1 VTAVRPATID
11 DLAAALRDT
20 APSSVAVRGGGTKHD
35 WGGVAAA
42 ADFVVSTAGLDRIVE
57 HAEGDFV
64 VTVQAGASLA
74 DVQEAVGAA
83 GQWLALDP
91 PEVGATIGGVV
102 AAAASGPRRLRFG
115 TPRDLLIG
123 VTVVLADGT
132 VARSG
137 GKVVKNVA
145 GYDLGKLFCGAF
157 GTLGVVLECT
167 FRLHPRPR
175 AVRCVSVP
183 VDDPGK
189 AVASLRRSPFRP
201 SAIEYDGA
209 CLSVVV
215 EAFEAAV
222 EAQAEQI
229 RSLVGGEIRDA
240 VPDGFGA
247 RRWRSGE
254 VGLKATFRI
263 GALSDAL
270 AAARRIAPSLRM
282 SAHAASGV
290 LWLGGAAS
298 GEMLAELRAEFAS
311 YDGTVVV
318 CAGPDAAKQDL
329 DVWGPVR
336 GVEVM
341 RRIRDQ
347 FDPDR
352 RFNPGVFDVI

>member
-1 VTAVRPATID
+1 MDVSRPATID
-11 DLAAALRDT
+11 ELAAALRDSA
-20 APSSVAVRGGGTKHD
+20 APSVSVQGAGTKRD
-35 WGGVAAA
+35 WGGVAAPA
-42 ADFVVSTAGLDRIVE
+42 ELVVSTAGLDRIVE
-57 HAEGDFV
+57 HADGDFV
-64 VTVQAGASLA
+64 VTVEAGVRLA
-74 DVQEAVGAA
+74 DLQAAVGAA

-91 PEVGATIGGVV
+91 PEADATIGGVV
-102 AAAASGPRRLRFG
+102 ATATSGPRRLRYG
-115 TPRDLLIG
+115 TPRDALIG

-157 GTLGVVLECT
+157 GTLGVVAQCT
-167 FRLHPRPR
+167 FRLQPRPR
-175 AVRCVSVP
+175 AARCVRVAAE
-183 VDDPGK
+183 DPGELVR
-189 AVASLRRSPFRP
+189 ALRRSAFRP
-201 SAIEYDGA
+201 SAIEYDGT

-229 RSLVGGEIRDA
+229 HSLIGGEIRGA

-247 RRWRSGE
+247 RPWQHGE
-254 VGLKATFRI
+254 TGLKATFRI
-263 GALSDAL
+263 GALSSVVAL
-270 AAARRIAPSLRM
+270 TRRVAPALRM

-290 LWLGGAAS
+290 LWLGGAVDAA
-298 GEMLAELRAEFAS
+298 MLAELRAEVAS

-318 CAGPDAAKQDL
+318 VAGPDEVKREL

-352 RFNPGVFDVI
+352 RMNPGVLDVV